1 MGEPD
6 ARVEVLGP
14 LRLVVD
20 GAAVEVPGPKRR
32 AVLALLALAEGRTVT
47 VDHLVDALW
56 PAEPPHAARQALHTH
71 VSRLRAGLGPAAARL
86 QTRHDGY
93 RLDLDVDLAQA
104 RRLLTSAR
112 NGGEALPLLRR
123 AHALWRGPVLA
134 DLTDVRPIATAVEG
148 CARLH
153 REVTDALVAAA
164 LDAGGA
170 ADVVGLA
177 AAAHAADP
185 LREQAV
191 LHLMRALAATGQ
203 AAEALRVGRDFRR
216 TLADETGLDPG
227 PALGALEREIASG
240 ATGAAPPR
248 PRPTSPLF
256 GREAAVGALHRLLA
270 NERMVTVVG
279 AGGVGKTRVALE
291 VAGRSDAATVLLL
304 APVTDPAALPHA
316 LAEALGLDVVRG
328 DVLAAC
334 VAVLGDRA
342 ALLVID
348 NCEHLREAVRA
359 TVEVIL
365 TACPQLSVLATS
377 REPVGAAVEYA
388 YRLPPLAL
396 PEAEPDPSGVPSV
409 AVFLDRAR
417 RVRPG
422 LAPDL
427 RVVADIVRRLD
438 GLPLAIELAAGRL
451 STFSLTDLATRL
463 DRALDLLGDRA
474 GAEARHRTLRAT
486 VEWSYDLLGRDEQ
499 RLFRYLAVFPD
510 GVDLDTAERLATDL
524 GVADDPGTAL
534 SRLVDAS
541 MVDADFTAGTRYRM
555 LETLRAFGID
565 RLGAAGEDDAAAR
578 YLIGWAVRLTASI
591 GERIVTDAE
600 PEADA
605 ALRRELA
612 NLRAAW
618 RLARGRGAVDDA
630 AAMLVALFDAVAY
643 RDLLEIRGWADELAR
658 VFLED
663 PALTQHPRA
672 TAVLGVAAEA
682 AYHGGDHPAAE
693 RLARSGLERI
703 ADPAAAWYCLAPL
716 AVAAL
721 ARGAFDDAIEHALG
735 TAPLRAAEGPV
746 IAALAA
752 AYAGDLDRARDLHER
767 GHPHAASPTMRSWS
781 AYVAAE
787 IASAAGRPGDAERQY
802 REAIELARR
811 SGATFLV
818 GVATVGLLAVLGTS
832 GRVEDALRGYADV
845 IGYFARTGNWTHLW
859 TTLRNLA
866 ALLRRI
872 GDDRAA
878 AALDLA
884 ADHAPEAPAVQAG
897 AAADRSGAQPPTAE
911 EEEARTEHHRPAPAA
926 DAPWPT
932 RAEALA
938 VAREAIARRL
948 SRR

>member
-6 ARVEVLGP
+6 ARGEVLGP

-20 GAAVEVPGPKRR
+20 GAAVEVPGPRRR

-47 VDHLVDALW
+47 VDRLVDALW
-56 PAEPPHAARQALHTH
+56 PAERPHAARQALHTH

-93 RLDLDVDLAQA
+93 RLDLDLDLAQA
-104 RRLLTSAR
+104 RRLLAAAR
-112 NGGEALPLLRR
+112 NGGEALPLLER
-123 AHALWRGPVLA
+123 AHALWRGPVLT
-134 DLTDVRPIATAVEG
+134 DLTDVPPIATAVGG

-164 LDAGGA
+164 VAAGRA
-170 ADVVGLA
+170 EDVVGLA
-177 AAAHAADP
+177 ATAHAADP

-240 ATGAAPPR
+240 ATGAAAPPR
-248 PRPTSPLF
+248 PRPTAPLF

-270 NERMVTVVG
+270 DERMVTVVG

-291 VAGRSDAATVLLL
+291 VAGPSDGAIVLLL

-342 ALLVID
+342 GPLVID

-365 TACPQLSVLATS
+365 AACPRLSVLATS

-510 GVDLDTAERLATDL
+510 GVDLDTAERLAADL

-618 RLARGRGAVDDA
+618 RLARDRGAVDGA
-630 AAMLVALFDAVAY
+630 VAMLVPLFDAVAY

-658 VFLED
+658 VFLDD
-663 PALTQHPRA
+663 PALTRHPRA
-672 TAVLGVAAEA
+672 SAVLGVAAEA
-682 AYHGGDHPAAE
+682 AYHGGDHAAAE
-693 RLARSGLERI
+693 RLARAGLERI
-703 ADPAAAWYCLAPL
+703 TDPAAAWYCLAPL

-721 ARGAFDDAIEHALG
+721 ARGAFDDAIQHALG
-735 TAPLRAAEGPV
+735 AAPLRAAEGPV

-767 GHPHAASPTMRSWS
+767 GDAHAASPTMRSWS
-781 AYVAAE
+781 AYVAGE
-787 IASAAGRPGDAERQY
+787 IASAAGRPADAETQY
-802 REAIELARR
+802 REAIELGRR

-845 IGYFARTGNWTHLW
+845 IEYFARTGNGTHLW

-866 ALLRRI
+866 TLLRRI
-872 GDDRAA
+872 GDDAPA
-878 AALDLA
+878 AALDHA
-884 ADHAPEAPAVQAG
+884 ADHAP
-897 AAADRSGAQPPTAE
+897 
-911 EEEARTEHHRPAPAA
+911 
-926 DAPWPT
+926 DAPTVQNRPT
-932 RAEALA
+932 PDPVEPPDRAAVLALA
-938 VAREAIARRL
+938 RAAIARHL
-948 SRR
+948 SR

>member
-86 QTRHDGY
+86 QTRQDGY
-93 RLDLDVDLAQA
+93 RLDLDLDVAQA
-104 RRLLTSAR
+104 RRLLAAAR
-112 NGGEALPLLRR
+112 NGGEALPLLER

-134 DLTDVRPIATAVEG
+134 DLTDVTPIATAVEG

-164 LDAGGA
+164 VDAGRA
-170 ADVVGLA
+170 DDVVGLA
-177 AAAHAADP
+177 ATAHAADP

-203 AAEALRVGRDFRR
+203 AAEALRVGREFRR
-216 TLADETGLDPG
+216 RLADETGLDPG
-227 PALGALEREIASG
+227 PALGALEREIAGG

-248 PRPTSPLF
+248 PRPTARLF
-256 GREAAVGALHRLLA
+256 GREADVGALHRLLA
-270 NERMVTVVG
+270 SERMVTVVG

-291 VAGRSDAATVLLL
+291 VAGRSAAATVLLL

-316 LAEALGLDVVRG
+316 LAAALGLDVVRG

-334 VAVLGDRA
+334 VAVLGDRPG
-342 ALLVID
+342 LLVVD

-359 TVEVIL
+359 AVEVIL
-365 TACPQLSVLATS
+365 TACPRLSVLATS
-377 REPVGAAVEYA
+377 REPVGASVEYA

-396 PEAEPDPSGVPSV
+396 PAAEPDPDVASV
-409 AVFLDRAR
+409 AMFLDRAR
-417 RVRPG
+417 RVRRGPADVR
-422 LAPDL
+422 L
-427 RVVADIVRRLD
+427 VADIVRRLD

-451 STFSLTDLATRL
+451 STFSLADLAARL
-463 DRALDLLGDRA
+463 DRALDLLGDRT

-486 VEWSYDLLGRDEQ
+486 VEWSYDLLGPDEQ
-499 RLFRYLAVFPD
+499 RLFRYLAVFVD

-524 GVADDPGTAL
+524 GPADDPGTVL

-541 MVDADFTAGTRYRM
+541 VVDADFADGTRYRM

-565 RLGAAGEDDAAAR
+565 RLVAASEYDDAAR
-578 YLIGWAVRLTASI
+578 YLIGWAVRLAASI

-618 RLARGRGAVDDA
+618 RLARDRGAVDEA
-630 AAMLVALFDAVAY
+630 VAMLVPLFDAVAY

-658 VFLED
+658 VFLAD
-663 PALTQHPRA
+663 PALPRQG
-672 TAVLGVAAEA
+672 AVLGIAAEA
-682 AYHGGDHPAAE
+682 AYHRGDHPTAG
-693 RLARSGLERI
+693 RLAREGLERGTDD
-703 ADPAAAWYCLAPL
+703 ADAWYCLVPL
-716 AVAAL
+716 AVADL
-721 ARGAFDDAIEHALG
+721 ARGAFAEAAEHALA
-735 TAPLRAAEGPV
+735 TAALRAREGVV
-746 IAALAA
+746 IAALAT
-752 AYAGDLDRARDLHER
+752 AYAGDLDRARELHAQGR
-767 GHPHAASPTMRSWS
+767 VHAVSPTMRSWS
-781 AYVAAE
+781 AYVAGE
-787 IASAAGRPGDAERQY
+787 IAVAAGHLEEAEARY
-802 REAIELARR
+802 REAAELARR

-872 GDDRAA
+872 GDDGPA
-878 AALDLA
+878 AALDRA
-884 ADHAPEAPAVQAG
+884 ADHAPDAPAVQ
-897 AAADRSGAQPPTAE
+897 DRATPDPSDTPY
-911 EEEARTEHHRPAPAA
+911 
-926 DAPWPT
+926 PT
-932 RAEALA
+932 RAEVL
-938 VAREAIARRL
+938 AIARAAIARNL